1 MLSYGL
7 VVHSV
12 MSPFMTFLLRL
23 NNVVLIMLI
32 CSMGQAQANIKNFMD
47 GCPNEVPD
55 TKITVQVEMYDPPVY
70 HNYTV
75 QELSRFTTSTQN
87 PYPSNV
93 MTHTYGITRNPL
105 SFHTEIQIAS
115 SLNPLTKKKCYW
127 YKSIALKMQTKP
139 EIHIGKNIPPKGCY
153 YNAVLTH
160 ELEHA
165 NIERRLLYEY
175 KPIITKTLTDF
186 ARNTGFIRNIE
197 AGRDEQVYQ
206 HFNQALAKQIDTIHT
221 HMEPVRRARQAQI
234 DTAASYE
241 ATAAPCRGK
250 EKQPY

>member
-1 MLSYGL
+1 M
-7 VVHSV
+7 SV
-12 MSPFMTFLLRL
+12 LLL
-23 NNVVLIMLI
+23 
-32 CSMGQAQANIKNFMD
+32 GAKHAQANIKDFIE
-47 GCPNEVPD
+47 GCPAEVPHAEIKVD
-55 TKITVQVEMYDPPVY
+55 IEMYDPPIY
-70 HNYTV
+70 HNYTI
-75 QELSRFTTSTQN
+75 QELSRFTTNTAN

-93 MTHTYGITRNPL
+93 LSHTYGITRNPL
-105 SFHTEIQIAS
+105 AFQTEIQIAS

-127 YKSIALKMQTKP
+127 YKSIRLKMQTRP

-165 NIERRLLYEY
+165 NIERRLLYDY
-175 KPIITKTLTDF
+175 KPIITQTLTDF
-186 ARNTGFIRNIE
+186 VRNTGFIRNID
-197 AGRDEQVYQ
+197 AGRDQQVYE
-206 HFNQALAKQIDTIHT
+206 HFNKALAQQIDTIHT

-241 ATAAPCRGK
+241 TTAAPCRGK